1 MDERE
6 RKKQIIIIQTMIS
19 LKENE
24 KKKIGLWYN
33 QWYDSTLT
41 SNMGSSEM
49 FKR

>member
-24 KKKIGLWYN
+24 KKKIDL
-33 QWYDSTLT
+33 
-41 SNMGSSEM
+41 
-49 FKR
+49 